1 MCSVEYL
8 YMQQSIPLG
17 DVLHLCL
24 QTVKIAYGK
33 HKIGNLFSQMCV
45 TLPTLIGLD
54 LVEMD
59 LHVKE

>member
-1 MCSVEYL
+1 
-8 YMQQSIPLG
+8 MQQSIPLG